1 MSSTSP
7 IATQAKKTLSKKT
20 KDYIFVA
27 LMLAVPVVH
36 FIIFWGVV
44 NFNSILLSF
53 QKLDMET
60 GKHVLDFHNY
70 KAIIN
75 IFLYEGLSEALVN
88 TLIMSGFQIV
98 FLLPWGF
105 FLTYFLYKK
114 IILTPLWRVCLFL
127 PTILPAIFLTVAF
140 KYVIQDS
147 GPIGQLWQA
156 LFKQPIPNFF
166 LDKKYA
172 KWAILFYFFW
182 TNFGGQ
188 FILFT
193 GAMSRIPEQI
203 FEAAQIDGADMGVE
217 IFKIVFPLCWP
228 TFSMLLVLNIASVFT
243 ATGPV
248 LLLTGGGFDTET
260 ISYWIFKQVNY
271 GGSLYVTS
279 AVGIVC
285 TLIIFPIVALVRWLC
300 GKIYADVEF

>member
-1 MSSTSP
+1 MSST
-7 IATQAKKTLSKKT
+7 ATATGKRKITLNKKT

-27 LMLAVPVVH
+27 LMLLIPVIH

-53 QKLDMET
+53 RDHVT
-60 GKHVLDFHNY
+60 GKLVFDFQRY
-70 KAIIN
+70 KAIKN
-75 IFLYEGLSEALVN
+75 LYLTGGLRESLVN
-88 TLIMSGFQIV
+88 TLLFSGFQII

-114 IILTPLWRVCLFL
+114 IPLTGLWRVCLFL
-127 PTILPAIFLTVAF
+127 PSILPAIYMTFAVKQVVAA
-140 KYVIQDS
+140 K
-147 GPIGQLWQA
+147 GPIGALWERIFNDRIPY
-156 LFKQPIPNFF
+156 LFADP
-166 LDKKYA
+166 KYA
-172 KWAILFYFFW
+172 KWSIIVYFFW

-203 FEAAQIDGADMGVE
+203 LEAAQIDGANMRTE
-217 IFKIVFPLCWP
+217 LFKIVFPLCWP
-228 TFSMLLVLNIASVFT
+228 TFSMLLILNLSSVFT
-243 ATGPV
+243 AAGPV
-248 LLLTGGGFDTET
+248 LLLTGGVADTSN
-260 ISYWIFKQVNY
+260 IAYWIFAQVN
-271 GGSLYVTS
+271 GGADGNLYQAS

-285 TLIIFPIVALVRWLC
+285 TLIIFPIVTFVRWAS